1 MKFSEF
7 RDSLLWRKVCF
18 VLILILPK
26 EAKFPKM
33 EKFAGT
39 IILYMYRLAS
49 FLAPRGWLNICT
61 EPLPSAAFFMGRNF
75 LFPRTLRLRCS
86 QLETLLQV
94 P

>member
-33 EKFAGT
+33 EKFAGNCFCT

-49 FLAPRGWLNICT
+49 FLAPRGWLNI
-61 EPLPSAAFFMGRNF
+61 
-75 LFPRTLRLRCS
+75 
-86 QLETLLQV
+86 
-94 P
+94 